1 MKHSITIFLALVCTM
16 CLAAHQSQAKKG
28 CKAYGYACY
37 GGHGKR
43 SLFGAVEMEQNFI
56 SSPDA
61 VLMLYSNKPNPVHAS
76 NRQDGEPETPPLQ
89 LIKILKPWVLQAQPR
104 KPADRFDAS
113 EYLTYDDVYNRESSL
128 TKNENK
134 SLQ

>member
-1 MKHSITIFLALVCTM
+1 M

-43 SLFGAVEMEQNFI
+43 TVFDAVEMEQSFI

-61 VLMLYSNKPNPVHAS
+61 VLMLYSNTPNLVHAN
-76 NRQDGEPETPPLQ
+76 NRQVGEQETPPLE
-89 LIKILKPWVLQAQPR
+89 LIKILKPWVIQAQR
-104 KPADRFDAS
+104 KPANRFEAS
-113 EYLTYDDVYNRESSL
+113 EYLTYDDIYNRERSL
-128 TKNENK
+128 AKNENK
-134 SLQ
+134 SLK